1 MTTEQMNSLL
11 ERLKA
16 LVHATGDE
24 NPQSSQSRE
33 IGKLVE
39 ALAKAQNTMEEAK
52 EDSKNP
58 FFKSN
63 YADLTSVWRACK
75 NSLSTNGLA
84 ISQTTA
90 FMGGQ
95 LFLVTTL
102 AHSSGEWMKGYYPL
116 YLSKQDP
123 QAVGSAITYARRYAL
138 AAIVGVC
145 KEGEDDDA
153 EKAQDRKAP
162 KELITDEQLK
172 QLIKT
177 VGTDLEAKDIILK
190 RFGAKAFNEIPKE
203 NFATMMTWL
212 ETRMK
217 EKANGKTRVA

>member
-1 MTTEQMNSLL
+1 MTIPT
-11 ERLKA
+11 
-16 LVHATGDE
+16 
-24 NPQSSQSRE
+24 QSE
-33 IGKLVE
+33 HIGKLAE
-39 ALAKAQNTMEEAK
+39 ALSKAQSSMTEAK

-75 NSLSTNGLA
+75 DSLSTNGLA
-84 ISQTTA
+84 ISQVTG
-90 FMGGQ
+90 FMEGQ

-102 AHSSGEWMKGYYPL
+102 IHSSGEWMKGYYPL
-116 YLSKQDP
+116 YLAKQDP

-153 EKAQDRKAP
+153 EKAQNRAAP
-162 KELITDEQLK
+162 KEMISDEQLK
-172 QLIKT
+172 TLIKN
-177 VGTDLEAKDIILK
+177 VGTDNEAKDIILK
-190 RFGAKAFNEIPKE
+190 RFGVKAFNEIPKE

>member
-1 MTTEQMNSLL
+1 MTIPTQSENVGKLAEALS
-11 ERLKA
+11 KA
-16 LVHATGDE
+16 
-24 NPQSSQSRE
+24 QSSM
-33 IGKLVE
+33 
-39 ALAKAQNTMEEAK
+39 TEAK

-75 NSLSTNGLA
+75 DSLSNNGLA
-84 ISQTTA
+84 ISQVTG
-90 FMGGQ
+90 FMEGQ

-102 AHSSGEWMKGYYPL
+102 IHSSGEWMKGYYPL

-162 KELITDEQLK
+162 KEMISDDQLK
-172 QLIKT
+172 QLIKA
-177 VGTDLEAKDIILK
+177 VGTDTEAKDIILK
-190 RFGAKAFNEIPKE
+190 RFSVKAFNEIPKE
-203 NFATMMTWL
+203 SFATMMTWL
-212 ETRMK
+212 ETRAK

>member
-1 MTTEQMNSLL
+1 MTIPT
-11 ERLKA
+11 
-16 LVHATGDE
+16 
-24 NPQSSQSRE
+24 QSDQ
-33 IGKLVE
+33 IGKLAE
-39 ALAKAQNTMEEAK
+39 ALSKAQSSMTEAK

-63 YADLTSVWRACK
+63 YADLTSIWRACK
-75 NSLSTNGLA
+75 DSLSTNGLA
-84 ISQTTA
+84 ISQVTG
-90 FMGGQ
+90 FMEGQ

-102 AHSSGEWMKGYYPL
+102 IHSSGEWMKGYYPL

-162 KELITDEQLK
+162 KELISDEQLK
-172 QLIKT
+172 SIIKA
-177 VGTDLEAKDIILK
+177 VGNDAEAKDMILK
-190 RFGAKAFNEIPKE
+190 RNFGKFSEEELKNIAGRLSYLLPEARRAGRDAEAAFEQYI
-203 NFATMMTWL
+203 L
-212 ETRMK
+212 E
-217 EKANGKTRVA
+217 AI